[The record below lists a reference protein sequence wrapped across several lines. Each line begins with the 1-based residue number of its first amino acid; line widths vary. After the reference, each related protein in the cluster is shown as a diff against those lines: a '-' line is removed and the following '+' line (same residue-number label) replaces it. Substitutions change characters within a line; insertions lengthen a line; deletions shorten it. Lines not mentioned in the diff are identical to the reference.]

1 MLRLALVAALCVGL
15 VACATNEPATPC
27 VSTTVSDGCPV
38 YKAPEDALGPCRP
51 SCTEPAPAPAAPV
64 ALAVEPFPQR
74 FLPWAEGYSNELR
87 LVIGD
92 EVRITLPFYED
103 EDVTTIVAPD
113 GNIYLELIGAVSA
126 DGRTPTSLESDLEAR
141 YAEFLRFPD
150 VGVVPSAFAS
160 RQVFVGG
167 EVKNPGVYP
176 LAGPTGVLEAVYQA
190 GGFLDTARQNNV
202 ALIRRGP
209 NRLPMLRYLDL
220 ASFSKDGV
228 PTENTL
234 LAPFD
239 IVVVPKSNIAK
250 VNLFVEQYINNVVP
264 FSHNFG
270 YNLIDLNPG

>member
-1 MLRLALVAALCVGL
+1 MRRTAILAAICMGL
-15 VACATNEPATPC
+15 AACASNEAAQPC
-27 VSTTVSDGCPV
+27 VTTAAAGCPV
-38 YKAPEDALGPCRP
+38 YKAPEDGRGACQP
-51 SCTEPAPAPAAPV
+51 SCVSQAPAPV
-64 ALAVEPFPQR
+64 AIAGPAVPHG
-74 FLPWAEGYSNELR
+74 FLPWAEGYSEELR

-103 EDVTTIVAPD
+103 EDVTTVVAPD

-126 DGRTPTSLESDLEAR
+126 DGRTPRALESDLEAR
-141 YAEFLRFPD
+141 YAEYLRFPD

-167 EVKNPGVYP
+167 EVKNPGIYP
-176 LAGPTGVLEAVYQA
+176 LSGPTGVLEAVYQA
-190 GGFLDTARQNNV
+190 GGFLDTARQDSV

-220 ASFSKDGV
+220 KAFSKDGV

-234 LAPFD
+234 LSPFD

-250 VNLFVEQYINNVVP
+250 VNLFVDQYINNVVP
-264 FSHNFG
+264 FSHNFS
-270 YNLIDLNPG
+270 YNLVDLNPGR